1 MLPVSCTISCT
12 PAFYII
18 NYNIKKNKSDKMIK
32 INNPADCCG
41 CTACASICAHDAII
55 MKPDALGFLYPEVD
69 KDKCVD
75 CGLCEKVCAFNDH
88 YDTSTNLEKPLAYGA
103 RHKDMNEVETSRSGA
118 AFIAISDY
126 ILEQGGVVYGAGYT
140 DHFRVV
146 HKRATT
152 KEERDEF
159 KGSKYVQSD
168 MTGVFRQVKQDLRD
182 GLTVL
187 FSGTPCQ
194 TSGLNSYVGKRLRE
208 NLFLVDIVCHGVP
221 SPYMWRDYI
230 AYLEKKQGSPIVW
243 VNFRDKQKYGWA
255 AHHETFKFKSG
266 GGKMS
271 FTFLFYKHIMFRK
284 SCGNCHFANTK
295 RPSDITIADF
305 WGWEKT
311 DPKFNA
317 DNKGVSLVLLNTEKG
332 RKLFEAVQDRL
343 NTIPA
348 KLDDCLQPNMMHAT
362 INDPRRDQFEKEY
375 IKKGFKFVYFKYD
388 EDGWRNKLY
397 WYKKK
402 IKRFFHLDKEQ
413 KA

>member
-1 MLPVSCTISCT
+1 
-12 PAFYII
+12 
-18 NYNIKKNKSDKMIK
+18 MIK
-32 INNPADCCG
+32 ITNPADCCG
-41 CTACASICAHDAII
+41 CTACASVCAQDAIT
-55 MKPDALGFLYPEVD
+55 MKPDALGFLYPKVD
-69 KDKCVD
+69 NEKCVD
-75 CGLCEKVCAFNDH
+75 CGLCDKVCAFNDH
-88 YDTSTNLEKPLAYGA
+88 YDTSLNLDKPLAYAA
-103 RHKDMNEVETSRSGA
+103 RHKDMNEIETSRSGA

-126 ILEQGGVVYGAGYT
+126 ILELGGVVYGVGYT

-146 HKRATT
+146 HKRATN
-152 KEERDEF
+152 KEERNEF

-168 MTGVFRQVKQDLRD
+168 MTCVFRQVKQDLRD

-221 SPYMWRDYI
+221 GPYLWRDYI

-284 SCGNCHFANTK
+284 SCGKCHFTNLH
-295 RPSDITIADF
+295 RPSDITVADF

-311 DPKFNA
+311 IPTFNA
-317 DNKGVSLVLLNTEKG
+317 DDKGCSLVLLNTEKG
-332 RKLFEAVQDRL
+332 RKLFEAVSESL
-343 NTIPA
+343 NTIPSN
-348 KLDDCLQPNMMHAT
+348 LDDIMQPNLMHPSV
-362 INDPRRDQFEKEY
+362 IDPRRDKFEEEY
-375 IKKGFKFVYFKYD
+375 AQKGFKYVFYKYG
-388 EDGWRNKLY
+388 EDGWRYKICAIKRRIKNKI
-397 WYKKK
+397 KK
-402 IKRFFHLDKEQ
+402 IIGRK
-413 KA
+413 

>member
-1 MLPVSCTISCT
+1 
-12 PAFYII
+12 
-18 NYNIKKNKSDKMIK
+18 MIQ

-41 CTACASICAHDAII
+41 CTACASICAHDAIT

-69 KDKCVD
+69 KEKCVD

-88 YDTSTNLEKPLAYGA
+88 YDTSLNLEKPLAYGA

-168 MTGVFRQVKQDLRD
+168 MTGVFRQVKKDLRD
-182 GLTVL
+182 GLMVL

-194 TSGLNSYVGKRLRE
+194 TSGLNSYVGKKLRE

-221 SPYMWRDYI
+221 SPFMWRDYI

-255 AHHETFKFKSG
+255 AHHETFKFKNG

-271 FTFLFYKHIMFRK
+271 FTFLFYKHVMLRR
-284 SCGNCHFANTK
+284 SCQKCKYCNLK
-295 RPSDITIADF
+295 RPSDISLSDF
-305 WGWEKT
+305 WGWKNT
-311 DPKFNA
+311 DQDINA
-317 DNKGVSLVLLNTEKG
+317 DDKGLSLVFLNTEKG
-332 RKLFEAVQDRL
+332 KILFEKVRERMI
-343 NTIPA
+343 TIPA
-348 KLDDCLQPNMMHAT
+348 ELDNCMQPNLKHPT
-362 INDPRRDQFEKEY
+362 VFDSRRNKFEQDYKN
-375 IKKGFKFVYFKYD
+375 KGFEYVFKKYG
-388 EDGWRNKLY
+388 ENSLNSRIERYTHILTQKL
-397 WYKKK
+397 KSL
-402 IKRFFHLDKEQ
+402 IKVIIRRK
-413 KA
+413 

>member
-1 MLPVSCTISCT
+1 MDISTYSLCLDHNVNNN
-12 PAFYII
+12 F
-18 NYNIKKNKSDKMIK
+18 KKNQIDKMIDIK
-32 INNPADCCG
+32 NPADCCG
-41 CTACASICAHDAII
+41 CTACASICAHDAIT

-69 KDKCVD
+69 KEKCVD
-75 CGLCEKVCAFNDH
+75 CGLCEKVCSFNDH
-88 YDTSTNLEKPLAYGA
+88 YDTSLNLETPLAYGA

-168 MTGVFRQVKQDLRD
+168 MTGVFRQVKKDLRD
-182 GLTVL
+182 GMTVL

-243 VNFRDKQKYGWA
+243 VNFRDKQKFGWK
-255 AHHETFKFKSG
+255 AHHETFKFKNG

-271 FTFLFYKHIMFRK
+271 FTYLFYKHM
-284 SCGNCHFANTK
+284 S
-295 RPSDITIADF
+295 P
-305 WGWEKT
+305 
-311 DPKFNA
+311 
-317 DNKGVSLVLLNTEKG
+317 L
-332 RKLFEAVQDRL
+332 
-343 NTIPA
+343 
-348 KLDDCLQPNMMHAT
+348 
-362 INDPRRDQFEKEY
+362 
-375 IKKGFKFVYFKYD
+375 
-388 EDGWRNKLY
+388 
-397 WYKKK
+397 
-402 IKRFFHLDKEQ
+402 
-413 KA
+413 

>member
-1 MLPVSCTISCT
+1 MID
-12 PAFYII
+12 
-18 NYNIKKNKSDKMIK
+18 IKD
-32 INNPADCCG
+32 PADCCG
-41 CTACASICAHDAII
+41 CTACASICAHDAIT
-55 MKPDALGFLYPEVD
+55 MKPDGLGFLYPEVD
-69 KDKCVD
+69 KENCVD

-88 YDTSTNLEKPLAYGA
+88 YDTSLNLDKPLAYGA

-168 MTGVFRQVKQDLRD
+168 MTGVFRQVKKDLRD
-182 GLTVL
+182 GLIVL

-194 TSGLNSYVGKRLRE
+194 TSGLNSFVGKRLRE

-221 SPYMWRDYI
+221 SPYLWRDYI

-255 AHHETFKFKSG
+255 AHRETFKFRG
-266 GGKMS
+266 GSKMS
-271 FTFLFYKHIMFRK
+271 FTYLFYQHVAFRK
-284 SCGNCHFANTK
+284 SCSKCHFTNTK

-311 DPKFNA
+311 DTQINA
-317 DNKGVSLVLLNTEKG
+317 DDKGVSLVLLNTEKG
-332 RKLFEAVQDRL
+332 RKLFDAVKYRM

-348 KLDDCLQPNMMHAT
+348 NLDDCLQPNMSHPSPE
-362 INDPRRDQFEKEY
+362 NNYRNQFERDYVKR
-375 IKKGFKFVYFKYD
+375 GFKYVYYRY
-388 EDGWRNKLY
+388 GNVGPIY
-397 WYKKK
+397 WVRRFWSWIKK
-402 IKRFFHLDKEQ
+402 IKK
-413 KA
+413 